1 MLMAVDET
9 PQALVAAAP
18 QGARAPASPLELRAQ
33 AGDRR
38 AIEELLRSHASLL
51 LGICQHI
58 VGGTDARDA
67 LQESLE
73 RVVRQMSRFST
84 EHGSFRGWAS
94 TVTRNVCRDRLKRR
108 GLERAA
114 FSQHDGD
121 EQTQAAPNHEP
132 DPERQAMARQGASQ
146 LERAL
151 AGLPEEMRTALV
163 MFHMHDASYEEIA
176 RALEVPMGTVMTWL
190 HRGRLRLRSAVEE
203 P

>member
-1 MLMAVDET
+1 MAVDET

-18 QGARAPASPLELRAQ
+18 QGVRAPASPLELRAQ

-38 AIEELLRSHASLL
+38 AIEELLRSHAALL

-58 VGGTDARDA
+58 VGATDARDA
-67 LQESLE
+67 LQESME
-73 RVVRQMSRFST
+73 RIVRQMARFST

-132 DPERQAMARQGASQ
+132 DPERQAMAREGASK

-163 MFHMHDASYEEIA
+163 MFHMHDASY
-176 RALEVPMGTVMTWL
+176 
-190 HRGRLRLRSAVEE
+190 
-203 P
+203 